1 MGAEKDKAVKVYNI
15 VDSVKGGSGKTTFA
29 LMLSLLLDNKLTGS
43 RKNNETSSC
52 LIDMDIQGSALLYL
66 LYGKSFLNGETDKEM
81 AERIAYLNDRVVAV
95 GEESNMKRNY
105 VNPFFFR
112 DKETSGPRTD
122 VIFSDPR
129 TESKKKFRS
138 MSNQNYSPEVLY
150 STYRM
155 GLGNMLSNLKG
166 MKEYVHRHVIFD
178 MPPNADGYSDAV
190 YDVML
195 KKEYSVMEED
205 DKCNLFF
212 MVTMDMGQRSA
223 TMDYFFE
230 LVSSENFQKI
240 NKIFFVFN
248 DWCGFKALTK
258 KSSPSGDTETSVV
271 GISEKDNSGLFIE
284 AVSFIK
290 DQISRA
296 LMTSREEV
304 REKIVFVGLK
314 FNISYYRECTQGDG
328 IKNKDMPS
336 GLLDPVKYLAD
347 MTTDPKNIEHKDN
360 TDRLMRLLDPKV
372 K

>member
-240 NKIFFVFN
+240 NKIFLF
-248 DWCGFKALTK
+248 LTT
-258 KSSPSGDTETSVV
+258 G
-271 GISEKDNSGLFIE
+271 
-284 AVSFIK
+284 AV
-290 DQISRA
+290 
-296 LMTSREEV
+296 
-304 REKIVFVGLK
+304 LK
-314 FNISYYRECTQGDG
+314 
-328 IKNKDMPS
+328 
-336 GLLDPVKYLAD
+336 
-347 MTTDPKNIEHKDN
+347 H
-360 TDRLMRLLDPKV
+360 
-372 K
+372 